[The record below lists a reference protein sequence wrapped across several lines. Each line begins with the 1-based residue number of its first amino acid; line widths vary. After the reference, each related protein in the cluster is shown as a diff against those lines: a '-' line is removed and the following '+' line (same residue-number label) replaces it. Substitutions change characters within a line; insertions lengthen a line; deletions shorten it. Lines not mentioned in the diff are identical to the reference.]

1 MKHIKVLLT
10 VRKEDLISMSSGI
23 VQTDSRLLQHG

>member
-10 VRKEDLISMSSGI
+10 VRKEDLISMLSGTA
-23 VQTDSRLLQHG
+23 QTDSRLLRRG